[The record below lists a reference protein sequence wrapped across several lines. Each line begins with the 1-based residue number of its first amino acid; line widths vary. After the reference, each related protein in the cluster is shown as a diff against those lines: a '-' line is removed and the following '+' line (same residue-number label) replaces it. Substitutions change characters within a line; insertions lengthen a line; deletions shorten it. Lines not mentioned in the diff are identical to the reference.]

1 MPRFS
6 GSLAPL
12 QHESFRW
19 YWIALTVNLA
29 GTTMSAVALAFA
41 VLAISDSPSALGV
54 VLAAGT
60 APTILFLL
68 VGGVIADRLPLTV
81 VLRVGMVVLAASQGA
96 AAALVITGVAEIWM
110 LVVLE
115 AVNGTA
121 LALVF
126 PAMQSITPQLVP
138 RDLLQKA
145 IALQSFSR
153 GALRIVGPTISAL
166 LVVGVG
172 AGWALAVDAA
182 TWFAAAVILVKV
194 RLPPPAPREEA
205 ASTLGELRQG
215 WDYVR
220 RTTWLWAVVLGFTF
234 LNVIYA
240 GAWLTLGPA
249 RANETIGPKG
259 WGLVLSGE
267 SVGLVVAAVVL
278 LHRPLK
284 RPLFTGMVWTAALA
298 VPLVVLGVYPH
309 VWLMLPVAFVA
320 GIGFDVFGMGWN
332 LAMQEH
338 VPPDMLSR
346 AYSYD
351 ALGSYVAIPLG
362 QLAFG
367 PIGAAFGYRD
377 VLVVS
382 AVVYVLICLLVLSSR
397 SVRDLR
403 RAPVRTTVS

>member
-259 WGLVLSGE
+259 WGLVLSAE

-351 ALGSYVAIPLG
+351 ALGSFVAIPLG

-403 RAPVRTTVS
+403 RVPVRTTVS

>member
-172 AGWALAVDAA
+172 AGWALAVDAT

-205 ASTLGELRQG
+205 ASALGELRQG

-403 RAPVRTTVS
+403 RVPVRTTVS

>member
-1 MPRFS
+1 
-6 GSLAPL
+6 
-12 QHESFRW
+12 
-19 YWIALTVNLA
+19 
-29 GTTMSAVALAFA
+29 
-41 VLAISDSPSALGV
+41 
-54 VLAAGT
+54 
-60 APTILFLL
+60 
-68 VGGVIADRLPLTV
+68 
-81 VLRVGMVVLAASQGA
+81 
-96 AAALVITGVAEIWM
+96 VAEIWM

-138 RDLLQKA
+138 RDLLQQA

-172 AGWALAVDAA
+172 AGWALAVDAT

-259 WGLVLSGE
+259 WGLVLSAE

-403 RAPVRTTVS
+403 RVPVRTTVS